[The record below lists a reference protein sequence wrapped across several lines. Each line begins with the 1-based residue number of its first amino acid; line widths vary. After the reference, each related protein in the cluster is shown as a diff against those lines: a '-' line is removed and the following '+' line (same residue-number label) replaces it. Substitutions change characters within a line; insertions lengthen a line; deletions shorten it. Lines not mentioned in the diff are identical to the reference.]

1 MTSDNPQTQH
11 WGKRSGALFYSA
23 RTLLIG
29 TLGGYVAYML
39 GIPLGWMLGAM
50 ALTTAL
56 SIGGMRMTVV
66 PQPRR
71 AMIAVI
77 GLMVG
82 TAFTPETLAQASE
95 WWLSLGAVVLFTLIC
110 GSFGFWLCYRFGRLD
125 ITTAAMSG
133 VPGGLSEMIVIAPE
147 LGGDV
152 RSVSMVHATRLV
164 VLVSTVPLGLAASGL
179 LATIGT
185 GEVNRTV
192 DWTAGLPVWDAV
204 VLIAAAFLGMR
215 LAAWLRIPTPNLT
228 GPLILGAV
236 AHATGLTD
244 AAVPSVVIALA
255 QLVIGATI
263 GQHFA
268 GVQRQLLITAILLG
282 FVLTVF
288 SITLAIAVAFGLYWV
303 SGVPL
308 ALGILA
314 LVPGGLPEMSL
325 IAISLNADPAFVS
338 LHHLCRV
345 VLIVT
350 VVPAIL
356 PVLIRRTKAKD
367 APATQPE
374 ES

>member
-1 MTSDNPQTQH
+1 MIPARF
-11 WGKRSGALFYSA
+11 RSKLCQPWPIAVFYSA
-23 RTLLIG
+23 RTLLAG
-29 TLGGYVAYML
+29 TLGGFVAYMF
-39 GIPLGWMLGAM
+39 GVPLGWMLGAM
-50 ALTTAL
+50 AVTTVL
-56 SIGGMRMTVV
+56 SIAGIRMTVV

-82 TAFTPETLAQASE
+82 TAFTPDTLAQVSQ
-95 WWLSLGAVVLFTLIC
+95 WWMSLGAVAIFTLIC
-110 GSFGFWLCYRFGRLD
+110 GSFGFWICYHLGKLD
-125 ITTAAMSG
+125 VATAAMSG
-133 VPGGLSEMIVIAPE
+133 MPGGLSEMIVIAPE

-164 VLVSTVPLGLAASGL
+164 ILVSTVPLGLAASGL

-185 GEVNRTV
+185 GEVNRTI
-192 DWTAGLPVWDAV
+192 DWTAGIALTDAAI
-204 VLIAAAFLGMR
+204 LIGAAFFGMW
-215 LAAWLRIPTPNLT
+215 LAALLRIPTPNLT
-228 GPLILGAV
+228 GPLILGAL

-268 GVQRQLLITAILLG
+268 GVQRHVLVTAILLG
-282 FVLTVF
+282 VALTIF
-288 SITLAIAVAFGLYWV
+288 SITLAIATAFGLQLV
-303 SGVPL
+303 SDVPL

-325 IAISLNADPAFVS
+325 IAISLDADPAFVS

-350 VVPAIL
+350 LVPVAL
-356 PVLIRRTKAKD
+356 PFMVRRIEKA
-367 APATQPE
+367 AAR
-374 ES
+374 